1 MSDDIRKPP
10 AFAEAAPAAQDPPGW
25 GFRTDG
31 EFPLPPMMA
40 ARRCGCAAAGLGGG
54 PAGGLKGSSRLACSV
69 HGRRLFTGWAATSAL
84 AVVPG
89 LAWAQTP
96 TPAAPPAPPVD
107 EGLRKEVGKTSV
119 FVNAVPPEQVE
130 QAAAQQ
136 FRQMAREAQQKNQL
150 APPEHPQVVRLR
162 AIAQRIIPFAPAW
175 NPRARD
181 WKWDVQLFG
190 SAQVNAFCMPGG
202 KIAFYWG
209 ILSKLQLNDDEVAMI
224 MGHEVA
230 HALREHARERMGKQ
244 AATRLGANI
253 VSSLFG
259 LGQLGDLAVGMGAQL
274 LTLKFSRDD
283 ETEADLVGLELAAR
297 AGYNPEAGV
306 TLWQKMLQAN
316 KGAPPEFMSTHP
328 AGDSRIH
335 DIQKV
340 LPKVQPLYARAPK
353 PEQVFGPPSSSKG

>member
-10 AFAEAAPAAQDPPGW
+10 AFAEAAPAAQDPHAW

-40 ARRCGCAAAGLGGG
+40 ARRCGCAAAGPGGG

-69 HGRRLFTGWAATSAL
+69 HGRRVFTGWAAASAL

>member
-40 ARRCGCAAAGLGGG
+40 ARRCGCAAAGPGGG
-54 PAGGLKGSSRLACSV
+54 PA
-69 HGRRLFTGWAATSAL
+69 
-84 AVVPG
+84 
-89 LAWAQTP
+89 TP

>member
-1 MSDDIRKPP
+1 MSKDPLLNRS
-10 AFAEAAPAAQDPPGW
+10 ASTNAADASPG
-25 GFRTDG
+25 FCTDG
-31 EFPLPPMMA
+31 DVPVPPMVA
-40 ARRCGCAAAGLGGG
+40 ARTCGCGTRA
-54 PAGGLKGSSRLACSV
+54 SRLGCGV
-69 HGRRLFTGWAATSAL
+69 HGRRLFTGVAAASAL
-84 AVVPG
+84 G
-89 LAWAQTP
+89 LWQGAAWAQST
-96 TPAAPPAPPVD
+96 TPAAPPAPQPD

-136 FRQMAREAQQKNQL
+136 FRQMARDAQQKNQL
-150 APPEHPQVVRLR
+150 APPDHPQLLRLR
-162 AIAQRIIPFAPAW
+162 AIGQRIIPFAPAW

-181 WKWDVQLFG
+181 WKWDIQLFG
-190 SAQVNAFCMPGG
+190 SAQINAFCMPGG

-209 ILSKLQLNDDEVAMI
+209 ILSKLQLSDDEVAMI

-230 HALREHARERMGKQ
+230 HALREHTRERMGKQ
-244 AATRLGANI
+244 AATRLGANV
-253 VSSLFG
+253 VSSLLG
-259 LGQLGDLAVGMGAQL
+259 LGQFGDMALGMGAQL
-274 LTLKFSRDD
+274 LSLKFSRDD

-328 AGDSRIH
+328 AGDSRIQ

-340 LPKVQPLYARAPK
+340 LPKVMPLYAKAPK
-353 PEQVFGPPSSSKG
+353 PERLFGPPANSKG

>member
-1 MSDDIRKPP
+1 MSKDPLLNRS
-10 AFAEAAPAAQDPPGW
+10 ASTNAADASPG
-25 GFRTDG
+25 FCTDG
-31 EFPLPPMMA
+31 DVPVPPMVA
-40 ARRCGCAAAGLGGG
+40 ARACGCGMRA
-54 PAGGLKGSSRLACSV
+54 SRLGCGV
-69 HGRRLFTGWAATSAL
+69 HGRRLFTGAAAASAL
-84 AVVPG
+84 G
-89 LAWAQTP
+89 LWQGAAWAQST
-96 TPAAPPAPPVD
+96 TPAAPPAPQPD

-119 FVNAVPPEQVE
+119 FVNAVPPEQLE

-136 FRQMAREAQQKNQL
+136 FRQMARDAQQKNQL
-150 APPEHPQVVRLR
+150 APPDHPQLLRLR
-162 AIAQRIIPFAPAW
+162 AIGQRIIPYAPAW

-181 WKWDVQLFG
+181 WKWDIQLFG
-190 SAQVNAFCMPGG
+190 SAQINAFCMPGG

-209 ILSKLQLNDDEVAMI
+209 ILSKLQLSDDEVAMI

-244 AATRLGANI
+244 AATRLGANV
-253 VSSLFG
+253 VSSLLG
-259 LGQLGDLAVGMGAQL
+259 LGQLGDMAVGMGAQL
-274 LTLKFSRDD
+274 LSLKFSRDD

-328 AGDSRIH
+328 AGDSRIQ

-340 LPKVQPLYARAPK
+340 LPKVMPLYAKAPK
-353 PEQVFGPPSSSKG
+353 PERMFGPPANSKG

>member
-1 MSDDIRKPP
+1 MSDDLRLIQSSVD
-10 AFAEAAPAAQDPPGW
+10 EAVAADAAA

-31 EFPLPPMMA
+31 DVPLPPLVA
-40 ARRCGCAAAGLGGG
+40 ARRCGCRAPAARLGCGL
-54 PAGGLKGSSRLACSV
+54 
-69 HGRRLFTGWAATSAL
+69 HGRRLFTGLMAASAVNL
-84 AVVPG
+84 LPG
-89 LAWAQTP
+89 VAWAQAP
-96 TPAAPPAPPVD
+96 TPPAPPVD

-150 APPEHPQVVRLR
+150 APPDHPQVVRLR
-162 AIAQRIIPFAPAW
+162 AIAQRIIPFAPSW

-209 ILSKLQLNDDEVAMI
+209 ILSKLQLSDDEVAMI

-244 AATRLGANI
+244 AATRLGANL

-328 AGDSRIH
+328 AGDSRIQ

-353 PEQVFGPPSSSKG
+353 PEQVFGPPSTSKS

>member
-1 MSDDIRKPP
+1 
-10 AFAEAAPAAQDPPGW
+10 
-25 GFRTDG
+25 
-31 EFPLPPMMA
+31 
-40 ARRCGCAAAGLGGG
+40 
-54 PAGGLKGSSRLACSV
+54 
-69 HGRRLFTGWAATSAL
+69 
-84 AVVPG
+84 
-89 LAWAQTP
+89 
-96 TPAAPPAPPVD
+96 
-107 EGLRKEVGKTSV
+107 
-119 FVNAVPPEQVE
+119 
-130 QAAAQQ
+130 
-136 FRQMAREAQQKNQL
+136 
-150 APPEHPQVVRLR
+150 
-162 AIAQRIIPFAPAW
+162 
-175 NPRARD
+175 
-181 WKWDVQLFG
+181 VQLFG

-209 ILSKLQLNDDEVAMI
+209 ILSKLQLSDDEVAMI

-244 AATRLGANI
+244 AATRLGANV
-253 VSSLFG
+253 VSSLLG

-328 AGDSRIH
+328 AGDSRIQ

-340 LPKVQPLYARAPK
+340 LPKVQPLYARSAKPERDEHRVVTHGPK
-353 PEQVFGPPSSSKG
+353 PLGDAVDQGVMVAAGEIGAADAAGEQHVTHEAALRFLGEEHHVPRRVAWAMPHLHRAVADGDGVAIG

>member
-1 MSDDIRKPP
+1 MSDQLRDLRPLRG
-10 AFAEAAPAAQDPPGW
+10 AGVQTSAADAAA

-31 EFPLPPMMA
+31 DIPLPPMVA
-40 ARRCGCAAAGLGGG
+40 ARACACGASVTAHRPHARADLGCV
-54 PAGGLKGSSRLACSV
+54 L
-69 HGRRLFTGWAATSAL
+69 HGRRLFTGLFAASAAGL
-84 AVVPG
+84 VPG
-89 LAWAQTP
+89 WAWAQS
-96 TPAAPPAPPVD
+96 APPAPPVD

-119 FVNAVPPEQVE
+119 FVNAIPPEQVE

-150 APPEHPQVVRLR
+150 APPDHPQVVRLR

-175 NPRARD
+175 NPRARE

-209 ILSKLQLNDDEVAMI
+209 ILSKLQLSDDEVAMI

-244 AATRLGANI
+244 AATRLGANL

-328 AGDSRIH
+328 AGDSRIQ

-340 LPKVQPLYARAPK
+340 LPRVQPLYARAPK
-353 PEQVFGPPSSSKG
+353 PEQVFGPPSGSKG

>member
-1 MSDDIRKPP
+1 MTDDLRQNRASTDVKVPTQ
-10 AFAEAAPAAQDPPGW
+10 AW
-25 GFRTDG
+25 LGFRTDG
-31 EFPLPPMMA
+31 DIPLPPMVA
-40 ARRCGCAAAGLGGG
+40 ARRCGCLIDRGADA
-54 PAGGLKGSSRLACSV
+54 PRLACSMP
-69 HGRRLFTGWAATSAL
+69 GRRLFTGLAAASAL

-89 LAWAQTP
+89 LAWAQAP

-119 FVNAVPPEQVE
+119 FVNAIPPEQVE

-136 FRQMAREAQQKNQL
+136 FRQMVREAQQKNQL
-150 APPEHPQVVRLR
+150 AQPDHPQVLRLR
-162 AIAQRIIPFAPAW
+162 AVAQRIYPFAPAW

-209 ILSKLQLNDDEVAMI
+209 ILSKLQLSDDEVAMI

-274 LTLKFSRDD
+274 LSLKFSRDD

-328 AGDSRIH
+328 AGDSRIQ

-353 PEQVFGPPSSSKG
+353 PQQVFGPPSSSKG

>member
-1 MSDDIRKPP
+1 
-10 AFAEAAPAAQDPPGW
+10 
-25 GFRTDG
+25 
-31 EFPLPPMMA
+31 MMA
-40 ARRCGCAAAGLGGG
+40 ARRCGCAAAGPGGG

-69 HGRRLFTGWAATSAL
+69 HGRRVFTGWAAASAL